1 MKGFV
6 LAGTNSGVG
15 KTTISI
21 GIMKA
26 LKKRGLKV
34 APFKVGPDYIDTAFH
49 GFVTK
54 NPSHNLDLVMLDKD
68 TNKELFCKHI
78 NGGKIGVVEG
88 VMGLFDGVDFS
99 LENGST
105 AQVSKTLALPVI
117 LILKPKGVG
126 ASILPQIK
134 GYIDYDNKIDIKGV
148 ILNETS
154 EAMYE
159 FYKSPIESKLGIKCI
174 GHIPKEDKIFFGSR
188 HLGLV
193 PVYETRD
200 LEEKTDKAAEL
211 IEKYIDLDYLI
222 SIESE
227 EIKPLK
233 NNLKKDKLRE
243 LKSISK
249 GINLGYAYD
258 EAFNFYYNDNL
269 ELLEEIGVNL
279 IKFSPL
285 KDKEIDSKLDGIY
298 LGGGF
303 PEVFAEKL
311 AKNQSMKNSIKENLN
326 RGMFAYGE
334 CGGFM
339 YLCKSVSNLIGEKK
353 EMVGFYNF
361 DIEMTKKLNKFGYI
375 EVETENKIKSVGHE
389 FHRSRII
396 DETKDKDV
404 EYGYK
409 IVKIRNRKTWK
420 EGFKKK
426 NVIGGYPHIHFYSN
440 LEFLKNL
447 LIKIKKKGVVY
458 K

>member
-49 GFVTK
+49 AFVTK
-54 NPSHNLDLVMLDKD
+54 TPSHNIDLVMLDEE
-68 TNKELFCKHI
+68 TNKNLFYKHI
-78 NGGKIGVVEG
+78 NDKNIAVVEG

-105 AQVSKTLALPVI
+105 AQVSKILGLPVI

-126 ASILPQIK
+126 ASILAQIK
-134 GYIDYDNKIDIKGV
+134 GYIDYDNNIDIRGV

-159 FYKSPIESKLGIKCI
+159 FYRNPIENTLGIKCI
-174 GHIPKEDKIFFGSR
+174 GHIPKENKIFFGSR

-193 PVYETRD
+193 PVHETRD
-200 LEEKTDKAAEL
+200 LEEKTDKAADL
-211 IEKYIDLDYLI
+211 IEKHIDLDYLI
-222 SIESE
+222 SIKNKY
-227 EIKPLK
+227 IKPLI
-233 NNLKKDKLRE
+233 NNSTKEKLEE

-269 ELLEEIGVNL
+269 ELLKEIGVNL

-285 KDKEIDSKLDGIY
+285 KDREIDSKLDGIY

-303 PEVFAEKL
+303 PEIFAEKL
-311 AKNQSMKNSIKENLN
+311 SKNQSMKNSIRENLN

-339 YLCKSVSNLIGEKK
+339 YLCKSIRNLKGEEK
-353 EMVGFYNF
+353 EMIGFYNF
-361 DIEMTKKLNKFGYI
+361 DIEMTKKLKRFGYI
-375 EVETENKIKSVGHE
+375 EVEMENKIKAKGHE
-389 FHRSRII
+389 FHKSRII

-404 EYGYK
+404 EYVYK
-409 IVKIRNRKTWK
+409 IQKIRNRKSWD

-426 NVIGGYPHIHFYSN
+426 NTIGGYPHIHFYSN
-440 LEFLKNL
+440 LEFLKSL
-447 LIKIKKKGVVY
+447 LMKINKKGVF
-458 K
+458 

>member
-15 KTTISI
+15 KTTVSI

-49 GFVTK
+49 AFVTK
-54 NPSHNLDLVMLDKD
+54 TPSHNIDLVMLDEY
-68 TNKELFCKHI
+68 TNKKLFYKHI
-78 NGGKIGVVEG
+78 NCKSIAVVEG
-88 VMGLFDGVDFS
+88 VMGLYDGVDFS

-105 AQVSKTLALPVI
+105 AQVSKILGLPVI

-126 ASILPQIK
+126 ASILAQIK
-134 GYIDYDNKIDIKGV
+134 GYVEYDNNLEIKGI

-154 EAMYE
+154 EAMYR
-159 FYKSPIESKLGIKCI
+159 FYKSPIENNFGIKCI
-174 GHIPKEDKIFFGSR
+174 GHIPKEDKIIFGSR

-193 PVYETRD
+193 PVHETKD
-200 LEEKTDKAAEL
+200 LEEKIDKAANL
-211 IEKYIDLDYLI
+211 IEKHIDLDYLI
-222 SIESE
+222 SIENKE
-227 EIKPLK
+227 LKPLMK
-233 NNLKKDKLRE
+233 NSTKEKLRE

-279 IKFSPL
+279 IKFSPI
-285 KDKEIDSKLDGIY
+285 KDKEIDPRLDGIY

-303 PEVFAEKL
+303 PEVFADKL
-311 AKNQSMKNSIKENLN
+311 SKNQSMKNSIKENLN

-339 YLCKSVSNLIGEKK
+339 YLCKSVRNLTDKKK

-361 DIEMTKKLNKFGYI
+361 DIEMTKKLNRFGYI
-375 EVETENKIKSVGHE
+375 EVEMENKIKTIGHE

-396 DETKDKDV
+396 DETEDKDV

-409 IVKIRNRKTWK
+409 VEKISNRKAWD

-440 LEFLKNL
+440 LEFLKS
-447 LIKIKKKGVVY
+447 LIMKTKKKRSCL
-458 K
+458 

>member
-49 GFVTK
+49 AFVTK
-54 NPSHNLDLVMLDKD
+54 TPSHNIDLVMLDEK
-68 TNKELFCKHI
+68 TNKKLFCKHI
-78 NGGKIGVVEG
+78 NDKNIAVVEG

-105 AQVSKTLALPVI
+105 SHVSKMLGLPVI

-134 GYIDYDNKIDIKGV
+134 GYIDYDNNIDIKGV

-154 EAMYE
+154 ESMYE
-159 FYKSPIESKLGIKCI
+159 FYKNPIESKLGVKCI

-193 PVYETRD
+193 PVHETRD
-200 LEEKTDKAAEL
+200 IEEKTDKAADL
-211 IEKYIDLDYLI
+211 IEKHIDLDYLI
-222 SIESE
+222 SIENKD
-227 EIKPLK
+227 IKPLIK
-233 NNLKKDKLRE
+233 NSKKDKLEE
-243 LKSISK
+243 LKVISK

-269 ELLEEIGVNL
+269 ELLKEIGVNL

-285 KDKEIDSKLDGIY
+285 KDREIDSKLDGIY

-303 PEVFAEKL
+303 PEIFAEKL
-311 AKNQSMKNSIKENLN
+311 AKNQRMKNSIKENLN

-339 YLCKSVSNLIGEKK
+339 YLCKSVRNLIGEKK

-361 DIEMTKKLNKFGYI
+361 DIEMTKKLNRFGYI
-375 EVETENKIKSVGHE
+375 EVEIEKKIRTIGHE

-396 DETKDKDV
+396 DETEDKDV

-409 IVKIRNRKTWK
+409 VKKIRNSKSWD

-426 NVIGGYPHIHFYSN
+426 NAIAGYPHIHFYSN
-440 LEFLKNL
+440 LEFLKSL
-447 LIKIKKKGVVY
+447 IIKIKKKRSCL
-458 K
+458 